1 MEQCLRPVASIACF
15 DVSSVAVS
23 PDGLGLRRNI
33 KGMVEWR
40 NGSRIFLEAIML
52 LSLHLCRPPSNRDV
66 KTVVV
71 PVRPSRASTL
81 TLVYKSFSQTTKRLR
96 YACIQNHVFLLHDMP
111 PISVS
116 PSLGASSAVVS
127 AVSDT
132 PLVTGT
138 SGDIIG
144 CSGTR
149 GTVEVSALV

>member
-1 MEQCLRPVASIACF
+1 LA
-15 DVSSVAVS
+15 
-23 PDGLGLRRNI
+23 
-33 KGMVEWR
+33 
-40 NGSRIFLEAIML
+40 
-52 LSLHLCRPPSNRDV
+52 
-66 KTVVV
+66 
-71 PVRPSRASTL
+71 
-81 TLVYKSFSQTTKRLR
+81 LVYKSFSQTTKRLR

-138 SGDIIG
+138 SGVDVIG

-149 GTVEVSALV
+149 GAVEVSALV